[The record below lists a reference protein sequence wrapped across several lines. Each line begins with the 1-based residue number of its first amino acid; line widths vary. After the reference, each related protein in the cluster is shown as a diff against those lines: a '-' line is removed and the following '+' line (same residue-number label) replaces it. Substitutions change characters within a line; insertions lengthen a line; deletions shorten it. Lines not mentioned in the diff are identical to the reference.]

1 MIVPLCKEPAA
12 FGPSTSC
19 TRERSRRRVSVS
31 RRSGVGEN
39 RGHVRKR
46 WLGTGSTSSRVKLP
60 SEASPGAVN
69 GNRTPTWLASDLGR
83 VEKLLL
89 KTAGSSHNP
98 LVSEASTHLIKAGG
112 KRVRPLIVVLSA
124 RAGQSGRVATDLA
137 AAAIEL
143 IHLASLYHD
152 DVIDET
158 DVRRGVPTPQ
168 AKWGTAIA
176 VLAGDYLF
184 ASGCALGARAGGE
197 VPILLACAITEVC
210 EGQIAETEYLGDP
223 HRKGSEYLETIRLKT
238 ATLFRAAAE
247 LGAATSTATAEER
260 DRLAT
265 FGENFGI
272 AFQIVDDLLDLI
284 GDPETTGKVP
294 GTDLKEGV
302 FTLPVLLACERDA
315 DLLARLAR
323 GDRDLE
329 ALLPMIEATGALNLT
344 KSEARAYANRA
355 SGALKGLPNSEW
367 RQALASLSDGVLAQ
381 VQ

>member
-1 MIVPLCKEPAA
+1 MMCSVIRA
-12 FGPSTSC
+12 PS
-19 TRERSRRRVSVS
+19 
-31 RRSGVGEN
+31 VGEN
-39 RGHVRKR
+39 RVHVDET
-46 WLGTGSTSSRVKLP
+46 WLDGRAGTVPVNLS
-60 SEASPGAVN
+60 SEASRGVVGAN
-69 GNRTPTWLASDLGR
+69 KAPAWLAPDLAR

-89 KTAGSSHNP
+89 ATAGSSQNP

-124 RAGQSGRVATDLA
+124 RAGQSGLVGTDRA

-184 ASGCALGARAGGE
+184 ASGCALGAQAGGE

-223 HRKGSEYLETIRLKT
+223 SRKASEYLDTIRLKT

-247 LGAATSTATAEER
+247 LGAATSAATPDER
-260 DRLAT
+260 ACLVA

-272 AFQIVDDLLDLI
+272 AFQIVDDLLDLV
-284 GDPETTGKVP
+284 GDPETTGKTP

-302 FTLPVLLACERDA
+302 FTMPVLLACERDPA
-315 DLLARLAR
+315 LLSRLAR
-323 GDRDLE
+323 GDRDLD
-329 ALLPMIEATGALNLT
+329 AILPMIEATGALSLT
-344 KSEARAYANRA
+344 ATEAAAYAHKA
-355 SGALKGLPNSEW
+355 VDALEGLPATEW
-367 RQALASLSDGVLAQ
+367 REALASLVDGVLAQ
-381 VQ
+381 VE

>member
-1 MIVPLCKEPAA
+1 MDKILLDSHPSGAVPVTLSSEVSSGVVGGNKAPDWLT
-12 FGPSTSC
+12 PDL
-19 TRERSRRRVSVS
+19 RRV
-31 RRSGVGEN
+31 E
-39 RGHVRKR
+39 
-46 WLGTGSTSSRVKLP
+46 T
-60 SEASPGAVN
+60 
-69 GNRTPTWLASDLGR
+69 
-83 VEKLLL
+83 LLL
-89 KTAGSSHNP
+89 ETAGASHNP

-124 RAGQSGRVATDLA
+124 RAGESGLIATDRA

-210 EGQIAETEYLGDP
+210 EGQIAETEFLGDP
-223 HRKGSEYLETIRLKT
+223 SRRASEYLETIRLKT

-247 LGAATSTATAEER
+247 LGAATSAAAPEER
-260 DRLAT
+260 ARLVA

-272 AFQIVDDLLDLI
+272 AFQIVDDLLDLV
-284 GDPETTGKVP
+284 GDPGTTGKTP

-302 FTLPVLLACERDA
+302 FTMPVLLACERDPA
-315 DLLARLAR
+315 LLTRLAR

-329 ALLPMIEATGALNLT
+329 TLLPMIEATGALTLT
-344 KSEARAYANRA
+344 ATEAAAYAHKA
-355 SGALKGLPNSEW
+355 VEALEGLPPSEW
-367 RQALASLSDGVLAQ
+367 RMALASLVEGVLAQ
-381 VQ
+381 VE

>member
-1 MIVPLCKEPAA
+1 MDRTWFGGDPAGAVPVNLSSEAP
-12 FGPSTSC
+12 
-19 TRERSRRRVSVS
+19 
-31 RRSGVGEN
+31 SGVVGAN
-39 RGHVRKR
+39 RA
-46 WLGTGSTSSRVKLP
+46 P
-60 SEASPGAVN
+60 E
-69 GNRTPTWLASDLGR
+69 WLAPDLER

-89 KTAGSSHNP
+89 ATAGSSQNP

-124 RAGQSGRVATDLA
+124 RAGQSGLVGTDRA
-137 AAAIEL
+137 AAAVEL

-184 ASGCALGARAGGE
+184 ASGCALGAQAGGE

-210 EGQIAETEYLGDP
+210 EGQIAETECLGDP
-223 HRKGSEYLETIRLKT
+223 SRKASEYLDTIRLKT

-247 LGAATSTATAEER
+247 LGAATSAATPEER
-260 DRLAT
+260 ARLVA

-272 AFQIVDDLLDLI
+272 AFQIVDDLLDLV
-284 GDPETTGKVP
+284 GDPENTGKTP

-302 FTLPVLLACERDA
+302 FTMPVLLACERDPA
-315 DLLARLAR
+315 LLSRLAR
-323 GDRDLE
+323 GDRDLD
-329 ALLPMIEATGALNLT
+329 AMLPMIEATGALSLT
-344 KSEARAYANRA
+344 ATEAAAYAHKA
-355 SGALKGLPNSEW
+355 VDALEGLPATEW
-367 RQALASLSDGVLAQ
+367 RLALATLVDGVLAQ
-381 VQ
+381 VE

>member
-1 MIVPLCKEPAA
+1 M
-12 FGPSTSC
+12 
-19 TRERSRRRVSVS
+19 
-31 RRSGVGEN
+31 N
-39 RGHVRKR
+39 
-46 WLGTGSTSSRVKLP
+46 LP
-60 SEASPGAVN
+60 SEAPAGVVDVN
-69 GNRTPTWLASDLGR
+69 TAPSWLASDLGR
-83 VEKLLL
+83 VEGLLL
-89 KTAGSSHNP
+89 ETAGASQNP

-112 KRVRPLIVVLSA
+112 KRVRPLIVMLSA
-124 RAGQSGRVATDLA
+124 RAGQSGLIGTDLA

-210 EGQIAETEYLGDP
+210 EGQIAETEFLGDP
-223 HRKGSEYLETIRLKT
+223 NRRASEYLETIRLKT

-247 LGAATSTATAEER
+247 LGAATSAAAAEER
-260 DRLAT
+260 ACLAT
-265 FGENFGI
+265 FGESFGI

-284 GDPETTGKVP
+284 GDPENTGKTP

-302 FTLPVLLACERDA
+302 FTMPVLLACERDPV
-315 DLLARLAR
+315 LLARLDR
-323 GDRDLE
+323 GNRDLD
-329 ALLPMIEATGALNLT
+329 ALLPMIEATGALELT
-344 KSEARAYANRA
+344 ADEARSHTSKAI
-355 SGALKGLPNSEW
+355 GALEGLPDSEW
-367 RQALASLSDGVLAQ
+367 RTALVSLVDGVLAQ
-381 VQ
+381 VR